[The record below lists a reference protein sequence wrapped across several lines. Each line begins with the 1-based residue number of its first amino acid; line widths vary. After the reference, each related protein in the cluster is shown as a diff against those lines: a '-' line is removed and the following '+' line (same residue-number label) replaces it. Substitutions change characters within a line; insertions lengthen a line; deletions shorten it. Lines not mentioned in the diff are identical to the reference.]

1 MFNHASYFFP
11 PTKNPYIV
19 KKGSQQTMNVTTM
32 TAIVLA
38 AWKNMDTWNQQQN
51 ETYFQKDFTIFGK

>member
-1 MFNHASYFFP
+1 MLVLVVSTN
-11 PTKNPYIV
+11 KNPYIV

-38 AWKNMDTWNQQQN
+38 AWKNMDTWNQQQS
-51 ETYFQKDFTIFGK
+51 ETYFQNDFTIFGK

>member
-1 MFNHASYFFP
+1 MLLVFFHQQ
-11 PTKNPYIV
+11 KNPYIV

-38 AWKNMDTWNQQQN
+38 AWKNMDTWNQQQS
-51 ETYFQKDFTIFGK
+51 ETYFQNDFTIFGK